1 MLSDYKKVEGKPDV
15 SLGRK
20 ATGLARQTVS
30 CSWRVAKG
38 EDSRAITFFEDIFN
52 IFGGYGDKR
61 VRGQVDFNKTIVVK
75 GVAIFGGG
83 EIKSY

>member
-1 MLSDYKKVEGKPDV
+1 MIAVFGGSKIDLSRCTLAQGEPMIEMVAVFGGTNLTVPPDWNIKVEV
-15 SLGRK
+15 
-20 ATGLARQTVS
+20 
-30 CSWRVAKG
+30 
-38 EDSRAITFFEDIFN
+38 FN

-61 VRGQVDFNKTIVVK
+61 VRGQVDFNKTLLVK